1 MKVLVLGASG
11 DQGRPQVEAARL
23 AGHEVVAGV
32 RDTAKAATLFGSGV
46 HCATIN
52 YGDRATLLAAMQGVD
67 AVLANFPSSSF
78 NDGEWLIAAGGAVGE
93 AARDAGVR
101 HIVFNTSLPQRD
113 RLLGYRAHDV
123 RFLMRERLAQSGVP
137 LTVLCP
143 VVFMGNL
150 LRGWAFPHIADE
162 NRFVYPHGAQLE
174 VSWICQ
180 EDLAALMLAAAGR
193 PSLAGRVLM
202 VGGPQVLRGADVAAI
217 LSEASGRSIEFVSQ
231 SVTDFCS
238 AMRAQLKGTT
248 EAERERMLSELE
260 RIYRWY
266 NESPDKPFKVDMQPV
281 LNLLPVPLTSMR
293 DWASRQH
300 WSRGA

>member
-23 AGHEVVAGV
+23 AGHSVVAGV
-32 RDTAKAATLFGSGV
+32 RDPAKGAAMFGPGAV
-46 HCATIN
+46 CAAID
-52 YGDRATLLAAMQGVD
+52 YGDRAALVAAMQGVD

-78 NDGEWLIAAGGAVGE
+78 NDGEWLIAAAGVVGE
-93 AARDAGVR
+93 AARAAGVQ

-113 RLLGYRAHDV
+113 RLLGYRGHDV
-123 RFLMRERLAQSGVP
+123 RFLMRERLAASGVP

-150 LRGWAFPHIADE
+150 LRGWAFPHIADHD
-162 NRFVYPHGAQLE
+162 RFVYPHGADLE

-180 EDLAALMLAAAGR
+180 EDLAALMLAAAER
-193 PSLAGRVLM
+193 PELAGRVLM
-202 VGGPQVLRGADVAAI
+202 VGGPQALRGADVAAT
-217 LSEASGRSIEFVSQ
+217 LSEVSGRPIEFVSQ
-231 SVTDFCS
+231 SIADFCA
-238 AMRAQLKGTT
+238 AMRAQVKGAT
-248 EAERERMLSELE
+248 EVERERMISELE

-281 LNLLPVPLTSMR
+281 LKLLPVRLTPLR
-293 DWASRQH
+293 DWARRQQ
-300 WSRGA
+300 WTRGA

>member
-11 DQGRPQVEAARL
+11 DQGRPQVDAARL
-23 AGHEVVAGV
+23 AGHAVVAGV
-32 RDTAKAATLFGSGV
+32 RDTVRGAAMFGPGMS
-46 HCATIN
+46 CAAID
-52 YGDRATLLAAMQGVD
+52 YDSRATLLAAMQGVD

-78 NDGEWLIAAGGAVGE
+78 NDGEWLLTAAGAIGE
-93 AARDAGVR
+93 AARAAGVQ

-123 RFLMRERLAQSGVP
+123 RFLMRERLAQAGTP

-162 NRFVYPHGAQLE
+162 NRFVYPHGPDLE

-180 EDLAALMLAAAGR
+180 EDLAALMLAAAEQ
-193 PSLAGRVLM
+193 PALAGRALM
-202 VGGPQVLRGADVAAI
+202 VGGPQALRGADVAAI
-217 LSEASGRSIEFVSQ
+217 LSEVSGRSIEFVSQ
-231 SVTDFCS
+231 SVADFCA
-238 AMRAQLKGTT
+238 AMRAQLKAAT

-281 LNLLPVPLTSMR
+281 LKLLPVRLTPLR
-293 DWASRQH
+293 DWARLQH
-300 WSRGA
+300 WTRGA